1 MKALLATL
9 IAGGFVLLTIVALEL
24 VSIRRSLRRI
34 ERDDRQLVVVIQR
47 NAESIHPVRS
57 VDAGTRFVDA
67 GHAAALALP
76 GWYLMVPPA
85 VSTSPKPNAG
95 LHFDDRAP
103 LSKWDIWGSYDSA
116 KGCMDTRVSNLMTI
130 PQAILKSK
138 NPNARAYFSQNTL
151 AQCIASDDPRL
162 KK

>member
-9 IAGGFVLLTIVALEL
+9 IAGGFVLLSVVALER

-57 VDAGTRFVDA
+57 GDA
-67 GHAAALALP
+67 GHVAALALP

-85 VSTSPKPNAG
+85 ASTSPKPNAHI
-95 LHFDDRAP
+95 HFDDRAP

-138 NPNARAYFSQNTL
+138 NPNAKAYVSQNTL

>member
-1 MKALLATL
+1 MN
-9 IAGGFVLLTIVALEL
+9 
-24 VSIRRSLRRI
+24 IRH
-34 ERDDRQLVVVIQR
+34 V
-47 NAESIHPVRS
+47 
-57 VDAGTRFVDA
+57 
-67 GHAAALALP
+67 AALALA

-85 VSTSPKPNAG
+85 FPTSPKPNADV
-95 LHFDDRAP
+95 HFDDSAP

-116 KGCMDTRVSNLMTI
+116 KECMATRVGNLMTI

-138 NPNARAYFSQNTL
+138 NPNVKAYFSQNTL